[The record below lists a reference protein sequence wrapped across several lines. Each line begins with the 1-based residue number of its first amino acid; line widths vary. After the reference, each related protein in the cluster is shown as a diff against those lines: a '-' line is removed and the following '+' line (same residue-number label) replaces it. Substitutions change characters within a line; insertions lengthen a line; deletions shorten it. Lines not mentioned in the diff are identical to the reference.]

1 MTTEPLESF
10 HPLPATGRY
19 RSGAIAFHWTMFVL
33 VIVVGILGLL
43 HDSWPKQT
51 QAYWINVHALLGLL
65 LWTALI
71 ARFGYRIRHAPP
83 KLPGHIGAFSR
94 RLSSP
99 VHLALYAL
107 MFITP
112 VVGVVTFLYHG
123 RVFDFGFFQ
132 VDFGIQKNRAIF
144 HPTEDIH
151 GYLAYAIFALAG
163 LHSLAAL
170 WHQFVLHDGVLSRMW
185 PRRKGSK

>member
-1 MTTEPLESF
+1 MTTDPLETT
-10 HPLPATGRY
+10 HRLPHMDRY
-19 RSGAIAFHWTMFVL
+19 RSGAIAFHWTAFVL
-33 VIVVGILGLL
+33 VVGVGILGLL

-51 QAYWINVHALLGLL
+51 QAFWINVHALLGIL
-65 LWTALI
+65 LWALLI
-71 ARFGYRIRHAPP
+71 ARFAYRMRHEPP
-83 KLPGHIGAFSR
+83 KLPGHIGALSQRF
-94 RLSSP
+94 SSP
-99 VHLALYAL
+99 VHLVLYGL

-112 VVGVVTFLYHG
+112 LVGVVTFLYHG

-151 GYLAYAIFALAG
+151 GYLAYALFTLAG

-185 PRRKGSK
+185 PGRKRL